1 MDAFE
6 HAERV
11 RDNSALDYRAGS
23 SSAARDRQS
32 PPSRR
37 GADD

>member
-1 MDAFE
+1 MDAFD

-11 RDNSALDYRAGS
+11 RDNSALDYEAGA
-23 SSAARDRQS
+23 SSAARDQPS

-37 GADD
+37 ENDD